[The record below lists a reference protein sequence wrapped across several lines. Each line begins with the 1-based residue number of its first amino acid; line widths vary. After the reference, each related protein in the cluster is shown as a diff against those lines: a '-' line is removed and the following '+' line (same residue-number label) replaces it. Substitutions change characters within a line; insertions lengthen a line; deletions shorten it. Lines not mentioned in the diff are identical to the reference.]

1 MRLVLPRLYVILD
14 AGMLT
19 EPSGETAQK
28 LMDAGVKLLQYRAK
42 NAAARELWAESRSI
56 AEAARRANCTFIVN
70 DRPDVAYLAGAD
82 AVHVGQDDLGVEQA
96 RKVVGPDRWVGVST
110 HSLEQFRNAAASSA
124 DYIAVGPIFQTSS
137 KANPDPVVGT
147 ELLRRVRAL
156 TGKPIVAI
164 GGITLERAADV
175 LAAGADS
182 VAVISDILRGEGPG
196 GIAREV
202 IPRLG
207 ALEPPASYLG
217 TGAMGDR
224 TSLATTG

>member
-1 MRLVLPRLYVILD
+1 MRLVLPTLYVILD

-19 EPSGETAQK
+19 EPAAVTAQK

-42 NAAARELWAESRSI
+42 HATARELWVESRAI
-56 AEAARRANCTFIVN
+56 GEAARRAKCTFIVN

-82 AVHVGQDDLGVEQA
+82 GVHVGQDDLEPEQA
-96 RKVVGPDRWVGVST
+96 RTVIGPDRWVGVST
-110 HSLEQFRNAAASSA
+110 HNLEQFRQAAATSA

-156 TGKPIVAI
+156 TEKPIVAI
-164 GGITLERAADV
+164 GGITLERAVDV

-182 VAVISDILRGEGPG
+182 VAVIRDILKVKNPAAT
-196 GIAREV
+196 AREF
-202 IPRLG
+202 IRRLD
-207 ALEPPASYLG
+207 AAKPAASH
-217 TGAMGDR
+217 
-224 TSLATTG
+224 

>member
-1 MRLVLPRLYVILD
+1 MRLVLPTLYVILD

-19 EPSGETAQK
+19 EPARVTAQK

-42 NAAARELWAESRSI
+42 HATARELWAESRAI
-56 AEAARRANCTFIVN
+56 AEAANRVNCKFIVN

-82 AVHVGQDDLGVEQA
+82 GVHVGQDDLDPEQA
-96 RKVVGPDRWVGVST
+96 RAVIGPDRWVGVST
-110 HSLEQFRNAAASSA
+110 HNLEQFRKAAASSA
-124 DYIAVGPIFQTSS
+124 EYIAVGPIFQTSS

-156 TGKPIVAI
+156 TEKPIVAI

-182 VAVISDILRGEGPG
+182 VAVISDILKAKDPAAT
-196 GIAREV
+196 AREF
-202 IPRLG
+202 IRRLD
-207 ALEPPASYLG
+207 AAKPAASH
-217 TGAMGDR
+217 
-224 TSLATTG
+224 

>member
-82 AVHVGQDDLGVEQA
+82 GVHVGQEDLDVEQT

-147 ELLRRVRAL
+147 ELLRRGRVL
-156 TGKPIVAI
+156 TEKPIVAI
-164 GGITLERAADV
+164 GGITLERATDV

-182 VAVISDILRGEGPG
+182 VAVISDILKAKDPAGM
-196 GIAREV
+196 AREF
-202 IPRLG
+202 IRRLD
-207 ALEPPASYLG
+207 AVKPAASH
-217 TGAMGDR
+217 
-224 TSLATTG
+224 